1 MISHQKHDGL
11 IATGAIVETRPCDK
25 CGKAEYITA
34 LELRFDDKSKWLC
47 QNCVTPQVEKSI
59 SEMREQCA

>member
-1 MISHQKHDGL
+1 MISHLKHDGL
-11 IATGAIVETRPCDK
+11 VATGAIVETRPCDK

-34 LELRFDDKSKWLC
+34 LNLRSKGKSKWLC
-47 QNCVTPQVEKSI
+47 PNCVTPQVDKSI